1 MAKEQEWSEDTSAPW
16 WENARHGQT
25 VNITRALTELEAL
38 VDLAPGQQPRAQS
51 LTETHRLREAV
62 ANAVAAL
69 PEEDEWVFNV
79 LTVAGLSLRFVGSIL
94 GVPKTTL
101 ARRRDT
107 IYRQLMNDLE
117 THPEVQ
123 KWLANR
129 TRPTAPQ

>member
-1 MAKEQEWSEDTSAPW
+1 MAKKQEWSEDTSASW
-16 WENARHGQT
+16 WENARHGQNFN
-25 VNITRALTELEAL
+25 VVRALTEIEAL
-38 VDLAPGQQPRAQS
+38 ADLAPGQQPRAQP

-79 LTVAGLSLRFVGSIL
+79 LTVAGLSLRFVGLVL

-101 ARRRDT
+101 ARRRDA
-107 IYRQLMNDLE
+107 IYQQLMNDLE